1 MAGRKLRRLKAG
13 AVLVR
18 DRGHRGSGQRTQ
30 LRSQQF
36 VVGRHNRC
44 AELQLRS
51 CAELSCE
58 NRETHIMP
66 FKVQVGPPQIAI
78 HQGQTVLVS
87 EPDGRI
93 NWPGDNAVLSG
104 VHMLADG
111 DRTGRLGR

>member
-1 MAGRKLRRLKAG
+1 MMAGRKLRRLKTG

-18 DRGHRGSGQRTQ
+18 ERGHRGSGQRTQ

-51 CAELSCE
+51 CAESPCE

-66 FKVQVGPPQIAI
+66 FKLQVGPPQIAI

-87 EPDGRI
+87 E
-93 NWPGDNAVLSG
+93 
-104 VHMLADG
+104 AD
-111 DRTGRLGR
+111 RRR

>member
-18 DRGHRGSGQRTQ
+18 ERGHRGSGQRTQ

-44 AELQLRS
+44 VELQLRS
-51 CAELSCE
+51 CVELSCE
-58 NRETHIMP
+58 NRDTHHP
-66 FKVQVGPPQIAI
+66 FKLQVGPPQIAI

-87 EPDGRI
+87 E
-93 NWPGDNAVLSG
+93 
-104 VHMLADG
+104 AD
-111 DRTGRLGR
+111 RRR